1 MADKDY
7 CVFDIQPAKSLAQVK
22 TELELKDERS
32 AFGFPHRMGFS
43 IGCTFTPKDKFKF
56 FPTADEMADYLLKVK
71 GKLVS
76 FNGTRFGLP
85 LLLNEVQIDKFL
97 GLQHLPHLD
106 ILTDFY
112 DRVQGRFR
120 VSLDNMAK
128 ASLGRG
134 RINDVDASL
143 LFEEGRLN
151 ELSEYCQRNVE
162 LVDGLYDFGLKNR
175 KIRFIPAGKTEIA
188 EIKVNYD
195 EAMP

>member
-1 MADKDY
+1 MDY
-7 CVFDIQPAKSLAQVK
+7 CVFDIQPAKGMWVVK
-22 TELELKDERS
+22 AELGLKDERS

-43 IGCTFTPKDKFKF
+43 IGCTFSPKDKFKF
-56 FPTADEMADYLLKVK
+56 FTTPQEMADYLLKCK
-71 GKLVS
+71 GRLIS

-85 LLLNEVQIDKFL
+85 LLLGELDIDRFL
-97 GLQHLPHLD
+97 QLQHLPHLD
-106 ILTDFY
+106 ILADFY

-134 RINDVDASL
+134 KINDVDSPL

-162 LVDGLYDFGLKNR
+162 LIDGLYDFGLKNR
-175 KIRFIPAGKTEIA
+175 KIRFSGDNKQA